1 MRYCLRAA
9 NDCSVVKKRSARIR
23 RVTTHT
29 DTTEFRGAEFVDI
42 DMSGS
47 VFREVDLSEA
57 QMHGVLLMGADIDGA
72 IEGLRVNGVEVAPLI
87 EAELNRL
94 HPERA
99 KLRPST
105 VEGLREAVETVA
117 AFWTTTIAAVG
128 SRPATDLDRS
138 VNGEWSF
145 VETLRHL
152 IFVTDAWFRNAVK
165 GEAEPFHPLGLPASF
180 IAMDG
185 LDLAARPTLETVL
198 AVREAR
204 FAELREYAATVS
216 PADLDHE
223 RPTSPDQPC
232 PPPGSRTPVS
242 CLHVILNEEWTHRQ
256 FALRDLAVIDQER
269 TARPDA

>member
-1 MRYCLRAA
+1 M
-9 NDCSVVKKRSARIR
+9 
-23 RVTTHT
+23 TTYA
-29 DTTEFRGAEFVDI
+29 DTTEFRGAQFVDI

-47 VFREVDLSEA
+47 VFREVDLSGA
-57 QMHGVLLMGADIDGA
+57 RMHGVLLVDADIDGA
-72 IEGLRVNGVEVAPLI
+72 IAGLRVNGVEVAPLI
-87 EAELNRL
+87 EAELNRQ

-99 KLRPST
+99 KLRPTT

-117 AFWTTTIAAVG
+117 AFWATTITEVRA
-128 SRPATDLDRS
+128 RPAADLDRS

-180 IAMDG
+180 ITVDG
-185 LDLAARPTLETVL
+185 LDLAARPSLETVL

-204 FAELREYAATVS
+204 FAELREYAATMS

-223 RPTSPDQPC
+223 RPISPDQSW

-256 FALRDLAVIDQER
+256 FALRDLAVIDQDR
-269 TARPDA
+269 TAPADT

>member
-1 MRYCLRAA
+1 M
-9 NDCSVVKKRSARIR
+9 
-23 RVTTHT
+23 TTYA
-29 DTTEFRGAEFVDI
+29 DTTEFRGAQFVDI

-47 VFREVDLSEA
+47 VFREVDLSGA
-57 QMHGVLLMGADIDGA
+57 RMHGVLLVDADIDGA
-72 IEGLRVNGVEVAPLI
+72 IAGLRVNGVEVAPLI
-87 EAELNRL
+87 EAELNRQ

-99 KLRPST
+99 KLRPTT

-117 AFWTTTIAAVG
+117 AFWATTITEVRA
-128 SRPATDLDRS
+128 RPAADLDRS

-180 IAMDG
+180 ITVDG
-185 LDLAARPTLETVL
+185 LDLAARPSLETVL

-216 PADLDHE
+216 PADLDRE
-223 RPTSPDQPC
+223 RPISPDQSW
-232 PPPGSRTPVS
+232 PPLGSRTPAS
-242 CLHVILNEEWTHRQ
+242 CLQVILNEEWTHRQ
-256 FALRDLAVIDQER
+256 FALRDLAVIDQDR
-269 TARPDA
+269 TAPADT

>member
-1 MRYCLRAA
+1 M
-9 NDCSVVKKRSARIR
+9 
-23 RVTTHT
+23 TTHT
-29 DTTEFRGAEFVDI
+29 DTTEFRGAQFVDI

-57 QMHGVLLMGADIDGA
+57 QMHGVLLVGANIDGA
-72 IEGLRVNGVEVAPLI
+72 IKGLRVNGVEVAPLI
-87 EAELNRL
+87 DAELNRL
-94 HPERA
+94 HPERL

-117 AFWTTTIAAVG
+117 AFWATTIAAVG
-128 SRPATDLDRS
+128 SRPAADLDRS

-152 IFVTDAWFRNAVK
+152 IFVTDYWFRKAVK

-180 IAMDG
+180 MAMDG
-185 LDLAARPTLETVL
+185 LDLAARPTLETVV

-204 FAELREYAATVS
+204 FAELREYAAAVS

-223 RPTSPDQPC
+223 RPTSPDQSW
-232 PPPGSRTPVS
+232 PPPGSRTPLS